1 MFRKLVLICTVIV
14 PFLGC
19 NQKTEP
25 SSSDIDAAHTF
36 IKFIQ
41 DNNFDEA
48 EKMMLMDEENTASL
62 NKLKKAAES
71 KSSTELEQYKN
82 ADIIIDE
89 LAPLN
94 DTISIV
100 HYSISSNMNQK
111 NKLKMVKRNG
121 KWLVDLKYT
130 FSGNL

>member
-1 MFRKLVLICTVIV
+1 MICTVIAS
-14 PFLGC
+14 FLGC
-19 NQKTEP
+19 NQKTES

-62 NKLKKAAES
+62 NKLKRAAES
-71 KSSTELEQYKN
+71 KSSTELAQYKN

-89 LAPLN
+89 LAPLS
-94 DTISIV
+94 DTVSIV

>member
-48 EKMMLMDEENTASL
+48 EKMILMDEENTASL
-62 NKLKKAAES
+62 NKLKRAAES
-71 KSSTELEQYKN
+71 KSSSELEQYKN

>member
-1 MFRKLVLICTVIV
+1 
-14 PFLGC
+14 
-19 NQKTEP
+19 
-25 SSSDIDAAHTF
+25 
-36 IKFIQ
+36 
-41 DNNFDEA
+41 
-48 EKMMLMDEENTASL
+48 MDEENTASL
-62 NKLKKAAES
+62 NKLKRAAES